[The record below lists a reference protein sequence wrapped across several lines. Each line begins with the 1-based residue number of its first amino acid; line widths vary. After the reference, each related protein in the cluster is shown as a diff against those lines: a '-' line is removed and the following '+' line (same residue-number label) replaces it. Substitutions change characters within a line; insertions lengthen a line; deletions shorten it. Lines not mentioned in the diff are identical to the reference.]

1 MGRFLRVILLASV
14 LAVVVAAPAFAHAE
28 VRERAPAAGQT
39 LGGEID
45 HIDISFDGP
54 IVAAEI
60 ALLGPDGEQID
71 VGETMIR
78 RDGLIT
84 TVEFDALTAPGNYTV
99 SHFELAADGDEQ
111 RAAFG
116 FVYDPESEERLASL
130 LVRDDGPNWLIL
142 GVIGAAVLV
151 GVGLFAPRRK

>member
-1 MGRFLRVILLASV
+1 MNRVARVLLVAAA
-14 LAVVVAAPAFAHAE
+14 LAVALAGPALAHAE

-39 LGGEID
+39 LGGRVD

-54 IVAAEI
+54 VVTAEI
-60 ALLGPDGEQID
+60 LLLGPDGEQID

-84 TVEFDALTAPGNYTV
+84 SVEFPPLSVPGNYTV
-99 SHFELAADGDEQ
+99 SHVELAADGDEQ

-116 FVYDPESEERLASL
+116 FVYDPDSEERLASL
-130 LVRDDGPNWLIL
+130 VARDDGPNWVVL
-142 GVIGAAVLV
+142 GAIGAAVLLA
-151 GVGLFAPRRK
+151 VGLFAPRRR